1 MERNPT
7 QFQLPSELTCTTALP
22 GSSKRRRKEELL
34 GKPFRR
40 PQHELDSNGLVPLP
54 VKVCFSCNRSCR
66 LAPLIQCDYCPLLF
80 HMDCLDPPLTALPAG
95 KWMCPNHV
103 EHLVLNQ
110 RSLSLSSR
118 CQLFDQFQ
126 DRMSQHAVK
135 LDFLRQ
141 VHRQNAPNRRS
152 LACVLTITLWTQVPD
167 AIKSQY
173 QNPPSTLLPARVRQL
188 ELVCSGVPNRQ
199 PSKHLTTE
207 AEQQEWLQDVI
218 ALQCSIARH
227 LAIKQ
232 KASAEWASEQKASCK
247 SCTAS
252 DDVKPQAS
260 LERTSSSPD
269 PSSKPCT
276 TSDGPPGALFSLEP
290 PAELS
295 ACKCSV
301 TPCQSCRKPNG
312 PAAEAC
318 QRPKANGPV
327 DCNSGSDPCR
337 QAELQHR
344 LKPSM
349 APPAAAP
356 AAALANH
363 IGAETIRLKP
373 SMAPP
378 AAAPDAALANH
389 IGAETIKKE
398 PESVTEACAQKTC
411 PAAPTIWQQNHRTQA
426 APPEESMSR
435 DDKGRSDTPP
445 TGHQDHSPVKLGSS
459 SSTPGTLNRSL
470 LHLRLILV

>member
-1 MERNPT
+1 M
-7 QFQLPSELTCTTALP
+7 
-22 GSSKRRRKEELL
+22 
-34 GKPFRR
+34 
-40 PQHELDSNGLVPLP
+40 
-54 VKVCFSCNRSCR
+54 
-66 LAPLIQCDYCPLLF
+66 
-80 HMDCLDPPLTALPAG
+80 
-95 KWMCPNHV
+95 
-103 EHLVLNQ
+103 
-110 RSLSLSSR
+110 
-118 CQLFDQFQ
+118 
-126 DRMSQHAVK
+126 
-135 LDFLRQ
+135 
-141 VHRQNAPNRRS
+141 
-152 LACVLTITLWTQVPD
+152 
-167 AIKSQY
+167 
-173 QNPPSTLLPARVRQL
+173 
-188 ELVCSGVPNRQ
+188 
-199 PSKHLTTE
+199 
-207 AEQQEWLQDVI
+207 
-218 ALQCSIARH
+218 
-227 LAIKQ
+227 
-232 KASAEWASEQKASCK
+232 
-247 SCTAS
+247 
-252 DDVKPQAS
+252 KPQAS

-356 AAALANH
+356 
-363 IGAETIRLKP
+363 
-373 SMAPP
+373 
-378 AAAPDAALANH
+378 DAALANH

-445 TGHQDHSPVKLGSS
+445 TGHQDHSPAKLGSS

-470 LHLRLILV
+470 LHLRFILV